1 MSEYP
6 QLVIEDWDGFG
17 EVQFFP
23 RNSRKEMAVG
33 YTFAAYSAEQRQFFD
48 NAVKEWADMYDAE
61 ADRPT
66 FKAGALYLRNYFGAL
81 YGPLDANPGA
91 WEAAIA
97 EAIEMFGMP
106 VNDKRSVNA

>member
-23 RNSRKEMAVG
+23 RESRKGVAIG
-33 YTFAAYSAEQRQFFD
+33 YTFATYTEATRFAFD
-48 NAVKEWADMYDAE
+48 DAVGHWVDFYANTVNVKPE
-61 ADRPT
+61 
-66 FKAGALYLRNYFGAL
+66 FKDGALYLRNYFGVL
-81 YGPLDANPGA
+81 FGPLDATDTD
-91 WEAAIA
+91 AAIA